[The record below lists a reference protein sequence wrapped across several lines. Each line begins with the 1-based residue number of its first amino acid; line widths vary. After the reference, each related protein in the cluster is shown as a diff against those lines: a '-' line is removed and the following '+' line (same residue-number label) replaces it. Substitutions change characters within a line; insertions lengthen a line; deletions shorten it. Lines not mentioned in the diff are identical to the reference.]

1 VGLAKVIWR
10 PAQLIQVIDDPVD
23 EALEAV
29 LLDDHA
35 TQPSRDLGTT
45 ESTRCDPMNPAP
57 Q

>member
-1 VGLAKVIWR
+1 VGLATVIWR

-29 LLDDHA
+29 LLGDHA